1 MLDEADEMLN
11 MGFRDDMEKVIE
23 AMPADKVQTLLYSAT
38 IPPWVNQVARK
49 YLRPGYVIVDLVKN
63 DAGKTNQGAST
74 VHHIAMRTTHQV
86 HFSSFHFSPPCFCRE
101 MMNDSCLST

>member
-1 MLDEADEMLN
+1 MLN

-23 AMPADKVQTLLYSAT
+23 GMPAGQVQTLLYSAT

-63 DAGKTNQGAST
+63 DTGKTNQGAST

-86 HFSSFHFSPPCFCRE
+86 PSLPWLFDYVCVFVGLWVGVWR
-101 MMNDSCLST
+101 